1 MIIWFLIP
9 ISLILLVSYYTY
21 YIAFYSPSHKR
32 NSLDTPMVGA
42 QYEAV
47 AEHIYRAGH
56 IMERYSCEEITIRS
70 FDGCELL
77 GRYYHVRDGAPL
89 EIIFHGYRS
98 CAFRD
103 CSGGHSLSR
112 KMGFNVLA
120 VDQRAHGKSG
130 SRTIT
135 FGILERQ
142 DCLCWIEYANQR
154 FGNETQSKRQIL

>member
-56 IMERYSCEEITIRS
+56 GGCYFLPELRKRMLDLVEISPI
-70 FDGCELL
+70 
-77 GRYYHVRDGAPL
+77 Y
-89 EIIFHGYRS
+89 
-98 CAFRD
+98 
-103 CSGGHSLSR
+103 
-112 KMGFNVLA
+112 
-120 VDQRAHGKSG
+120 
-130 SRTIT
+130 
-135 FGILERQ
+135 
-142 DCLCWIEYANQR
+142 
-154 FGNETQSKRQIL
+154 